1 MQLTRIRKASY
12 LGAILKSK
20 HMLIMRMIIVLLTAS
35 CLQLSASGFSQPVTL
50 SVKNASLE
58 SVLRKVKKQTGYDF
72 FLDTRLLKQVKNV
85 SLEVKNAPL
94 EKVLQLCFEDQP
106 VGYRI
111 SDQTIIIT
119 EKPTPA
125 VVMPEAVT
133 VPSLPPP
140 IDISGKV
147 TDASGAPLEN
157 VAVAIKGA
165 GRGTNTNTA
174 GEWRLTGVDDRAT
187 LVFSFV
193 GYTTQE
199 IAVNG
204 RTSISVSLVQE
215 QTQLEQ
221 VVVIGYGTQRK
232 RDVTGS
238 ITTVKGD
245 DIAKMPASNP
255 VSSLQGKVA
264 GLTIVNSG
272 QAGASPTVRIRGVN
286 STNNSDPLYVVDGV
300 FQTNIDYL
308 NPADIESIEV
318 LRDPSSIAI
327 FGLQGGNGVIVV
339 TTKRA
344 PRGRTRVAFQSQVSL
359 QHVNNKI
366 KVTDAAGFRKLY
378 TAQLANLNAAPFDY
392 TNYTANTDWQSLI
405 MRDAI
410 QTNNNLSIS
419 NNGEKSSTLFNI
431 GYNNQDGV
439 LKYDN
444 FQKYIVRLNE
454 EIRINSNIRVGG
466 DITGFHWTQQPSA
479 AGLNNAL
486 WAAPIVPVQ
495 VDANTYYSM
504 PSFQRAQVGN
514 PVATLNRNTGNAIIK
529 GYRFIGSVFGEV
541 KFLQHYTF
549 KSSFYTDLGFNS
561 RRSYT
566 PLPYTFVNLGEGA
579 TPTTTT
585 FDATARTSVGQAQAE
600 FRKFQQDHTLTYDNT
615 FGDHRVTA
623 LAGFTTLYAGSTSLD
638 ANRRDTLLNI
648 PNDPD
653 FWYINIAGANNP
665 GTYGGSGGEEA
676 YMSYLARV
684 NYTFKNRYMLNLT
697 YRRDGSSKFA
707 PSQRW
712 GNFYSAGAG
721 WVISDEAFADKSINK
736 VFNYMKLRAAWGQ
749 VGSALGTGTNLFLPV
764 LNTSSVGVFGNNVYS
779 SVSPDYVPDPNLH
792 WEVVN
797 GFDLGLEFR
806 TFKNKLTTDINF
818 YNRTTKDILT
828 FITLPGTAGDYRYY
842 TNLGNIS
849 NKGIEL
855 SLGWRDGI
863 GRDFTYNITGNFSY
877 NKNNV
882 ESIGDNINFQLIGNG
897 GVNKT
902 ETGQSIGYFYGYRQ
916 TGIYQSTADMDKV
929 ARMSNSLPGDIAY
942 EDVNGDGTITPA
954 DRTYLGSP
962 FPTFNFGF
970 NISLAYKGFD
980 AILEGQ
986 GVAGNKIYTQRR
998 TATFAV
1004 LNYETNRLN
1013 AWTGAGTSNVEPI
1026 LDNTRANN
1034 FLFSSYYLEPGDY
1047 FRIRTVQFGYTFGE
1061 RTFSSIGVKQFRIYL
1076 SGQNLFTFTK
1086 ATGYTPEV
1094 SMSSP
1099 IASGADNGTYP
1110 LPAVYSFG
1118 LNVTF

>member
-1 MQLTRIRKASY
+1 MK
-12 LGAILKSK
+12 
-20 HMLIMRMIIVLLTAS
+20 MIIVLLTVS
-35 CLQLSASGFSQPVTL
+35 CLQVSAAGFSQSITL

-72 FLDTRLLKQVKNV
+72 FYETKLVRQAKNV
-85 SLEVKNAPL
+85 NLEVKNASVVQ
-94 EKVLQLCFEDQP
+94 VLDLCFEDQP
-106 VGYRI
+106 VSYKI
-111 SDQTIIIT
+111 ADQTIIIT
-119 EKPTPA
+119 EKPPA
-125 VVMPEAVT
+125 QVQAVAVT
-133 VPSLPPP
+133 PLPAPPPP

-147 TDASGAPLEN
+147 TGENGAAIEG
-157 VAVAIKGA
+157 VAVAVKGTN
-165 GRGTNTNTA
+165 RGTSTNA
-174 GEWRLTGVDDRAT
+174 SGNWELKGVDDKAT
-187 LVFSFV
+187 LVFSYV
-193 GYTTQE
+193 GYTSQE
-199 IAVNG
+199 IAING
-204 RTSISVSLVQE
+204 RTSINVSLAPVN
-215 QTQLEQ
+215 TQLEQ

-245 DIAKMPASNP
+245 DIAKMPATNP

-272 QAGASPTVRIRGVN
+272 RAGSSPTVRIRGVN

-300 FQTNIDYL
+300 FQTNVDYL
-308 NPADIESIEV
+308 NPADIESMEV

-344 PRGRTRVAFQSQVSL
+344 ARGKTRIAFQSSVGL
-359 QHVNNKI
+359 QHVTNKI
-366 KVTDAAGFRKLY
+366 NVTDADGFKKLY
-378 TAQLANLNAAPFDY
+378 TAQLTNLGAAAFDY
-392 TNYTANTDWQSLI
+392 TNYKANTNWQDLVL
-405 MRDAI
+405 RDAVM
-410 QTNNNLSIS
+410 TNNNLSIS
-419 NNGEKSSTLFNI
+419 NNGEKSSTLLNI

-444 FQKYIVRLNE
+444 YQKFIVRLNE
-454 EIRINSNIRVGG
+454 EIRINKNIRIGG
-466 DITGFHWTQQPSA
+466 DLTGFHWIQQNPGA
-479 AGLNNAL
+479 DLNNAL
-486 WAAPIVPVQ
+486 WAAPIVPIQ
-495 VDANTYYSM
+495 QDANTYYSM
-504 PSFQRAQVGN
+504 PSFQRAQVSN
-514 PVATLNRNTGNAIIK
+514 PVARLNMNTGNSINK
-529 GYRFIGSVFGEV
+529 GYRMIGSLFAEV
-541 KFLQHYTF
+541 KFLENFTF
-549 KSSFYTDLGFNS
+549 KSSVYTDLGFNNS
-561 RRSYT
+561 RGYT
-566 PLPYTFVNLGEGA
+566 PLPYSYINLGEGA
-579 TPTTTT
+579 TPTATTY
-585 FDATARTSVGQAQAE
+585 DATAKTSVNQTQAE
-600 FRKFQQDHTLTYDNT
+600 FRKFQQDHTLTWDKT
-615 FGDHRVTA
+615 FNEHHITA
-623 LAGFTTLYAGSTSLD
+623 LAGFTTLYAASTSLNG
-638 ANRRDTLLNI
+638 NRRDTLLNI
-648 PNDPD
+648 PNDPN
-653 FWYINIAGANNP
+653 FWYLGIAGANNP
-665 GTYGGSGGEEA
+665 GNYSGGGGEEA

-684 NYTFKNRYMLNLT
+684 NYTFRNKYLLNLT

-712 GNFYSAGAG
+712 GNFYSVGAG
-721 WVISDEAFADKSINK
+721 WVISDESFADKSINK
-736 VFNYMKLRAAWGQ
+736 VFDFMKLRASWGQ
-749 VGSALGTGTNLFLPV
+749 VGSALGTGTNLYLPV
-764 LNTSSVGVFGNNVYS
+764 LNTSSIGVFGNNVYS
-779 SVSPDYVPDPNLH
+779 SVSPAYVPDPNLH

-806 TFKNKLTTDINF
+806 TFKNRLTTDINF

-828 FITLPGTAGDYRYY
+828 FITLPGTAGDYSYY

-863 GRDFTYNITGNFSY
+863 GKDFTYNVSANFSY

-882 ESIGDNINFQLIGNG
+882 ESIGNNINFQLIGNG

-902 ETGQSIGYFYGYRQ
+902 ETGQTIGYFYGYRQ
-916 TGIYQSTADMDKV
+916 TGIYQSTADMDKI
-929 ARMSNSLPGDIAY
+929 ARMSNSLPGDVAY
-942 EDVNGDGTITPA
+942 QDVNGDGAITPA

-962 FPTFNFGF
+962 FPTYNFGF
-970 NISLAYKGFD
+970 NIALNYKGFD

-1004 LNYETNRLN
+1004 LNYESNRLN
-1013 AWTGAGTSNVEPI
+1013 AWTGPGTTNVEPI

-1047 FRIRTVQFGYTFGE
+1047 FRVRTVQLGYTFGE
-1061 RTFSSIGVKQFRIYL
+1061 STFSSIGIKQFRLYL

-1094 SMSSP
+1094 SMGNP

-1110 LPAVYSFG
+1110 VPAIYSFG

>member
-1 MQLTRIRKASY
+1 MQLTRIRKAPY

-20 HMLIMRMIIVLLTAS
+20 NMLIMRMIIVLLTAS
-35 CLQLSASGFSQPVTL
+35 CLQLSAAGFSQSVTL

-72 FLDTRLLKQVKNV
+72 FLDTRLLKQAKNV
-85 SLEVKNAPL
+85 SLEVKNAPI

-119 EKPTPA
+119 EKPVSA
-125 VVMPEAVT
+125 VVTQEAIP
-133 VPSLPPP
+133 VPASPPP

-147 TDASGAPLEN
+147 TDANGAPLEN
-157 VAVAIKGA
+157 VAVAVKGT
-165 GRGTNTNTA
+165 GRGTNSNAA

-187 LVFSFV
+187 LVFSYV

-204 RTSISVSLVQE
+204 RTSIPVSLVQE

-238 ITTVKGD
+238 ITTVKGED
-245 DIAKMPASNP
+245 VAKMPASNP

-344 PRGRTRVAFQSQVSL
+344 ARGRTRVAFQSQVSL

-366 KVTDAAGFRKLY
+366 KVTDATGFRKLY

-454 EIRINSNIRVGG
+454 EIRINSNIRIGG
-466 DITGFHWTQQPSA
+466 DFTGFHWQQQPSA

-495 VDANTYYSM
+495 VDDNTYYSM

-615 FGDHRVTA
+615 FGDHHVTA

-648 PNDPD
+648 PNDRD

-684 NYTFKNRYMLNLT
+684 NYTFKNRYLLNLT

-721 WVISDEAFADKSINK
+721 WVISDEPFADKSINK
-736 VFNYMKLRAAWGQ
+736 IFNYMKLRVAWGQ

-806 TFKNKLTTDINF
+806 TFKNRLTTDITF

-863 GRDFTYNITGNFSY
+863 GRDFTYNVTGNFSY

-882 ESIGDNINFQLIGNG
+882 ESIGNNINFQLIGNG

-954 DRTYLGSP
+954 DRAYLGSP

-970 NISLAYKGFD
+970 NISLGYKGFD

-1013 AWTGAGTSNVEPI
+1013 AWTGPGTTNVEPI

-1034 FLFSSYYLEPGDY
+1034 FLFSNYYLEPGDY
-1047 FRIRTVQFGYTFGE
+1047 FRIRTVQLGYTFGE
-1061 RTFSSIGVKQFRIYL
+1061 STFSSIGVKQFRIYL

-1094 SMSSP
+1094 SMNSP